1 MMSGGTGWKRVDTAQ
16 VQVVESDPVDRS
28 RRVPIEGRSR
38 LAQKMAAGE
47 FVVSV
52 EVNPPAGLDP
62 APAVTAATMLTDA
75 GVDVINTADGPRASV
90 RMNNLAAAIAMQ
102 EAGAEVLLHICCRDR
117 NLLALQGDILGAH
130 ALGIRNLVVITGDP
144 PKVGDYP
151 DATAVYDLDSIELL
165 RWIDGFNHG
174 VDPTGKRLEETTNFH
189 VATGA
194 EPGALDYD
202 RELRRLE
209 RKVAAGADFVMTQ
222 PVFDPLVMERFLDD
236 IKELDVPILL
246 GLLPF
251 ASARNA
257 EFLHE
262 NVPGMTVPQ
271 DVRDRMAAAGSGAKA
286 RETGVAIARE
296 NLVALRDRVQ
306 GAYIMPPLGRYEMAV
321 QILEG
326 FER

>member
-1 MMSGGTGWKRVDTAQ
+1 M
-16 VQVVESDPVDRS
+16 
-28 RRVPIEGRSR
+28 
-38 LAQKMAAGE
+38 
-47 FVVSV
+47 
-52 EVNPPAGLDP
+52 
-62 APAVTAATMLTDA
+62 
-75 GVDVINTADGPRASV
+75 
-90 RMNNLAAAIAMQ
+90 
-102 EAGAEVLLHICCRDR
+102 
-117 NLLALQGDILGAH
+117 
-130 ALGIRNLVVITGDP
+130 
-144 PKVGDYP
+144 
-151 DATAVYDLDSIELL
+151 
-165 RWIDGFNHG
+165 
-174 VDPTGKRLEETTNFH
+174 
-189 VATGA
+189 ATGV

-262 NVPGMTVPQ
+262 NVPG
-271 DVRDRMAAAGSGAKA
+271 
-286 RETGVAIARE
+286 VAIARE
-296 NLVALRDRVQ
+296 ALVALRDRVQ

-321 QILEG
+321 QILDG